1 MHQRCT
7 PDQIQSNIA
16 DLAAVRQLHG
26 VRWRGRHER
35 RVAEIGSLARM
46 RSVILIGPM
55 GAGKTTVGRA
65 LARSLGYD
73 FIDADQELEQRC
85 GVEIPF
91 IFEKEGE
98 SGFRQRE
105 TELLRELVGLED
117 CIIATGG
124 GVVTTEENRDL
135 LRTGPYVIYLL
146 ASVDQQYKRTRN
158 STHRPLL
165 QTADPRSRLTDL
177 FCQRD
182 PLYRQCSDLI
192 VASAMRSTR
201 ELVDDLS
208 RHLQRRLGTPI
219 THTVK
224 S

>member
-1 MHQRCT
+1 M
-7 PDQIQSNIA
+7 
-16 DLAAVRQLHG
+16 
-26 VRWRGRHER
+26 
-35 RVAEIGSLARM
+35 AEIGSLARM

-65 LARSLGYD
+65 LARSLGFD

-98 SGFRQRE
+98 AGFRQRE
-105 TELLRELVGLED
+105 TELLRELVALPD
-117 CIIATGG
+117 SVIATGG
-124 GVVTTEENRDL
+124 GVVTQEENRKL
-135 LRTGPYVIYLL
+135 LRSGPYVIYLL

-165 QTADPRSRLTDL
+165 QTADPRSRLNDL

-201 ELVDDLS
+201 ELIDELS
-208 RHLQRRLGTPI
+208 RHLQRRLNAPLPQTM
-219 THTVK
+219 K